1 MWHVT
6 THEPTFA
13 GFHHM
18 QQSCSRLQHTH
29 SAGLHHTWQQHP
41 TYPRH
46 MHPRQGCDAAD
57 AKAYP
62 SVHVI
67 GIPKSGTSYLFALLT
82 SSPHIQPAAHLKE
95 YCPSRVGFNKTEYFA
110 GFRAAAKTD
119 TIQTANGCISTN
131 QSLQVH
137 ACISPYLRF
146 QPKYII
152 TLRPPDE
159 WQWARYNFWTNNL
172 DARSN
177 TPGHWT
183 DSDSYRSPE
192 MFHELVLAGN
202 KTTLSTYA
210 SMNLVQEW
218 IDLIEWSRRTVG
230 SSNLLLLLSSK
241 LGLPETRASIA
252 KFLGI
257 AVDFRLPM
265 DVLVNSGGNLATR
278 GADKVTKVQAASN
291 VYQASEFRPMK
302 NATRLL
308 IRQKNRGACCVMRY
322 KYSIE
327 LDCCD

>member
-1 MWHVT
+1 
-6 THEPTFA
+6 
-13 GFHHM
+13 M
-18 QQSCSRLQHTH
+18 QP
-29 SAGLHHTWQQHP
+29 W
-41 TYPRH
+41 
-46 MHPRQGCDAAD
+46 QGCDAAD

-67 GIPKSGTSYLFALLT
+67 GIPKAGTSYLFALLT
-82 SSPHIQPAAHLKE
+82 SSPHIQQAAQYKE
-95 YCPSRVGFNKTEYFA
+95 YCPQGRNKTEYFA
-110 GFRAAAKTD
+110 GFRAAAKD
-119 TIQTANGCISTN
+119 TIQTANGCISTHEA
-131 QSLQVH
+131 LQVH

-152 TLRPPDE
+152 SLRPPDE

-177 TPGHWT
+177 TRGHWT

-210 SMNLVQEW
+210 SMNLVQGW
-218 IDLIEWSRRTVG
+218 INLIEQSRRTLG

-257 AVDFRLPM
+257 AEDFGLPM
-265 DVLVNSGGNLATR
+265 DVLVNAGGNLATR
-278 GADKVTKVQAASN
+278 GAGKVTKVQAGSD
-291 VYQASEFRPMK
+291 VYQVSGFRPMK

-308 IRQKNRGACCVMRY
+308 IRQRNRGACCVMRY

>member
-1 MWHVT
+1 
-6 THEPTFA
+6 
-13 GFHHM
+13 M

-46 MHPRQGCDAAD
+46 MQPWQGCDAAD

-131 QSLQVH
+131 EALQVH

>member
-1 MWHVT
+1 
-6 THEPTFA
+6 
-13 GFHHM
+13 
-18 QQSCSRLQHTH
+18 
-29 SAGLHHTWQQHP
+29 
-41 TYPRH
+41 

-131 QSLQVH
+131 EALQVH